1 MSERRFQDIW
11 KDQCDAARDVRER
24 HGLVSALDYL
34 VGEKLMTFAE
44 TASTRS
50 EFARELPSF
59 VAEIRRMFDADEI
72 RLYLE
77 HLKRKQAADEES
89 LAAEPVDD
97 DDDILRSSPEQRA
110 ADRAR
115 LANLKSLLTLR
126 VLGTA

>member
-77 HLKRKQAADEES
+77 HLERK
-89 LAAEPVDD
+89 L
-97 DDDILRSSPEQRA
+97 
-110 ADRAR
+110 
-115 LANLKSLLTLR
+115 
-126 VLGTA
+126 

>member
-11 KDQCDAARDVRER
+11 KEQCEAARDVRER

-50 EFARELPSF
+50 EFARELPRF

-72 RLYLE
+72 KLYLE
-77 HLKRKQAADEES
+77 LADEEA

-97 DDDILRSSPEQRA
+97 DDDLLHSSPEQRA
-110 ADRAR
+110 TDRER

>member
-11 KDQCDAARDVRER
+11 KEQCEAAKDVRER

-50 EFARELPSF
+50 EFARELPRF

-77 HLKRKQAADEES
+77 HLERLD
-89 LAAEPVDD
+89 AEDGEDASAETEDD
-97 DDDILRSSPEQRA
+97 VNLETPEQRA
-110 ADRAR
+110 RRQAR
-115 LANLKSLLTLR
+115 FAGLKELLL
-126 VLGTA
+126 VGQLGTS

>member
-11 KDQCDAARDVRER
+11 KDQCEAARDVREH

-44 TASTRS
+44 TASSRS
-50 EFARELPSF
+50 EFARELPRF

-77 HLKRKQAADEES
+77 HLERLQVADEEA
-89 LAAEPVDD
+89 LAAERVVDD
-97 DDDILRSSPEQRA
+97 DDLLHSSPEQRA
-110 ADRAR
+110 ADRER

>member
-11 KDQCDAARDVRER
+11 KEQCEAARDVRER

-50 EFARELPSF
+50 EFARELPRF

-77 HLKRKQAADEES
+77 HLDRMQVADEEA
-89 LAAEPVDD
+89 LAAEPVDSD
-97 DDDILRSSPEQRA
+97 DDLLHSSPEQRA
-110 ADRAR
+110 ADRER

>member
-11 KDQCDAARDVRER
+11 KDQCEAARDVRER

-50 EFARELPSF
+50 EFARELPCF

-77 HLKRKQAADEES
+77 HLERKQVADEEA

-97 DDDILRSSPEQRA
+97 DDDFLRSSPEQRA

>member
-11 KDQCDAARDVRER
+11 KEQCEAARDVRER

-44 TASTRS
+44 TASIRS
-50 EFARELPSF
+50 EFARELPRF

-77 HLKRKQAADEES
+77 HLERMQIADEEA
-89 LAAEPVDD
+89 LAAEPVDSD
-97 DDDILRSSPEQRA
+97 DDLLHSSPEQRA
-110 ADRAR
+110 VDRER
-115 LANLKSLLTLR
+115 LANLKSLLTVR

>member
-1 MSERRFQDIW
+1 MGDRRFQDIW
-11 KDQCDAARDVRER
+11 KEQCEAARDVRER

-50 EFARELPSF
+50 EFARELPRF
-59 VAEIRRMFDADEI
+59 VAEVRRMYDADEI

-77 HLKRKQAADEES
+77 HLERMQVANEGA
-89 LAAEPVDD
+89 LAAEPDD
-97 DDDILRSSPEQRA
+97 DDDFSHSSPEQRA
-110 ADRAR
+110 KDKER

>member
-77 HLKRKQAADEES
+77 HLERKQAADEES

-97 DDDILRSSPEQRA
+97 DDDILRSSPEHRA